1 MRGMEGE
8 KKREK
13 GEGGVGWIKRR
24 EKQRKVEGKGEM
36 KWRDRRK
43 ERKTRER
50 ERERVRKIYGME
62 GEWKRRRGGDQ
73 SVASLWC
80 LCWMSVNLAL
90 QSAFVFSRP

>member
-1 MRGMEGE
+1 MEGE
-8 KKREK
+8 KKRER
-13 GEGGVGWIKRR
+13 GEGGVGCIKRR

-50 ERERVRKIYGME
+50 EGEEKIWNGGRVEEK
-62 GEWKRRRGGDQ
+62 RRGGDQ

>member
-1 MRGMEGE
+1 MEGE
-8 KKREK
+8 KKRER

-50 ERERVRKIYGME
+50 EGEEKIWDGGRVEEKERWRSVCRLPLVSLLDECESGVTVCFRFLSTVREI
-62 GEWKRRRGGDQ
+62 
-73 SVASLWC
+73 
-80 LCWMSVNLAL
+80 
-90 QSAFVFSRP
+90 

>member
-1 MRGMEGE
+1 MEGE
-8 KKREK
+8 KKRER

-50 ERERVRKIYGME
+50 EREGEEKIWDGGRVEEKETPSG
-62 GEWKRRRGGDQ
+62 
-73 SVASLWC
+73 
-80 LCWMSVNLAL
+80 
-90 QSAFVFSRP
+90 VFAG

>member
-1 MRGMEGE
+1 MEGE
-8 KKREK
+8 KKRER

-50 ERERVRKIYGME
+50 G
-62 GEWKRRRGGDQ
+62 
-73 SVASLWC
+73 
-80 LCWMSVNLAL
+80 
-90 QSAFVFSRP
+90 